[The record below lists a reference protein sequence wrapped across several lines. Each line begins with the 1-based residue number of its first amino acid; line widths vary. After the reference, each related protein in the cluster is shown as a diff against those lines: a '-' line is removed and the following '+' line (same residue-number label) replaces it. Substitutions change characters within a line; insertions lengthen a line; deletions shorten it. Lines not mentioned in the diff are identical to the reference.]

1 MRFSRVAARAL
12 LLAAQGLDAPPERP
26 AKKGDV
32 LGCVRRMGVLQIDS
46 IAVVARSPYLV
57 LWSRLGSYEPRWLDD
72 LLAEGALFEYW
83 SHAAC
88 FIPSEDYGL
97 YRRFMLEGREKTRAW
112 MSAHPEE
119 IARVLARVREG
130 GEVRSAEFE
139 RTDGR
144 AGGWWE
150 WKPEK
155 RALEHLF
162 AAGELMISRRDPNF
176 HRVYDLR
183 ERVLE
188 RASPG
193 WEDAL
198 APSYEEVQR
207 ALALKAVRA
216 LGVAVARW
224 VPDYFRTPKRGVAG
238 LLDQLADKGA
248 LLRARI
254 EDEPAY
260 VHPDNAG
267 LAEAAASG
275 GLGPSLTTTTLLSPF
290 DPVVWDR
297 ARALELFGF
306 EYRIEVYTP
315 AARRRYGYY
324 SLPILHRGALV
335 GRLDAK
341 AHRKEGLFEV
351 KALHLEPGVSA
362 AEDLVT
368 GLAGALRACAVWHGT
383 PEVLVRRSDP
393 PGLVEPLDA
402 AIGKETGTAPE
413 PVRARTPLAPMLGPK
428 GARVE
433 APPRRRERE
442 GRGPERT
449 GPEAP

>member
-1 MRFSRVAARAL
+1 MIGFSRATARSI
-12 LLAAQGLDAPPERP
+12 LLAAQGLSVPPERP
-26 AKKGDV
+26 AVKDDV
-32 LGCVRRMGVLQIDS
+32 LECVRRMGVLQIDS

-57 LWSRLGSYEPRWLDD
+57 LWSRLGPYDPLWLDE

-83 SHAAC
+83 SHAASL
-88 FIPSEDYGL
+88 IPIEDYGL
-97 YRRFMLEGREKTRAW
+97 YRRFMLDGMGKSRAW
-112 MSAHPEE
+112 MTAHPEG

-139 RTDGR
+139 RKDGR

-188 RASPG
+188 RALPG
-193 WEDAL
+193 WEDAH
-198 APSYEEVQR
+198 APPYEEVQR
-207 ALALKAVRA
+207 ALALRAVRA

-224 VPDYFRTPKRGVAG
+224 VPDYFRTPKRGIAG
-238 LLDQLADKGA
+238 LLEGLAEEGG

-267 LAEAAASG
+267 LAEAVGSG
-275 GLGPSLTTTTLLSPF
+275 GLRPTLTTLLSPF

-297 ARALELFGF
+297 ARASELFGF

-315 AARRRYGYY
+315 APRRRYGYY

-351 KALHLEPGVSA
+351 RALHLEPGVPVT
-362 AEDLVT
+362 EDLVA
-368 GLAGALRACAVWHGT
+368 GLGGALRECAAWHGT
-383 PEVLVRRSDP
+383 PQITVRRSDP
-393 PGLVEPLDA
+393 PGLVEPLRA
-402 AIGKETGTAPE
+402 AVEANAADLSPRHE
-413 PVRARTPLAPMLGPK
+413 RAR
-428 GARVE
+428 
-433 APPRRRERE
+433 
-442 GRGPERT
+442 
-449 GPEAP
+449 

>member
-1 MRFSRVAARAL
+1 MRFSWAAARSL
-12 LLAAQGLDAPPERP
+12 LLAAQGLGSPPGRP
-26 AKKGDV
+26 ATKDDV
-32 LGCVRRMGVLQIDS
+32 LGAIRKMGVLQIDS

-57 LWSRLGSYEPRWLDD
+57 LWSRLDAYEPSWLDE

-83 SHAAC
+83 AHAAC
-88 FIPSEDYGL
+88 FVPIEDYGL
-97 YRRFMLEGREKTRAW
+97 YRRFMLEGSEKSRAW
-112 MSAHPEE
+112 FTAHPEE
-119 IARVLARVREG
+119 VRRGLERVRQEG
-130 GEVRSAEFE
+130 PVRSAEFA
-139 RTDGR
+139 RADGK

-188 RASPG
+188 KALPT
-193 WEDAL
+193 WEDGL
-198 APSYEEVQR
+198 APTPAEVRR

-216 LGVAVARW
+216 LGVASPRW

-238 LLDQLADKGA
+238 VLEGLADEGE
-248 LLRARI
+248 LLRAGI
-254 EDEPAY
+254 EGREEPAY
-260 VHPDNAG
+260 VHPENAG
-267 LAEAAASG
+267 LAEEVVPG
-275 GLGPSLTTTTLLSPF
+275 GLRSAVTTLLSPF

-341 AHRKEGLFEV
+341 AHRKEGVFEV
-351 KALHLEPGVSA
+351 KALHLEPGATVDDRLVEELA
-362 AEDLVT
+362 A
-368 GLAGALRACAVWHGT
+368 ALGACAGWHCT
-383 PEVLVRRSDP
+383 PEVVVRRSDP
-393 PGLVEPLDA
+393 PGLAGKIRVAVENGAGASA
-402 AIGKETGTAPE
+402 A
-413 PVRARTPLAPMLGPK
+413 R
-428 GARVE
+428 
-433 APPRRRERE
+433 
-442 GRGPERT
+442 
-449 GPEAP
+449 

>member
-1 MRFSRVAARAL
+1 
-12 LLAAQGLDAPPERP
+12 
-26 AKKGDV
+26 
-32 LGCVRRMGVLQIDS
+32 
-46 IAVVARSPYLV
+46 
-57 LWSRLGSYEPRWLDD
+57 
-72 LLAEGALFEYW
+72 
-83 SHAAC
+83 
-88 FIPSEDYGL
+88 
-97 YRRFMLEGREKTRAW
+97 MLEGSEKTRAW
-112 MSAHPEE
+112 FSTHPEE
-119 IARVLARVREG
+119 AGLVLARVREG
-130 GEVRSAEFE
+130 GPVRSAEFA
-139 RTDGR
+139 RADGR

-188 RASPG
+188 HALPG
-193 WEDAL
+193 WEDAQ
-198 APSYEEVQR
+198 APPYEEVQR
-207 ALALKAVRA
+207 AHALKAVRA

-224 VPDYFRTPKRGVAG
+224 VPDYFRTPRRGIAG
-238 LLDQLADKGA
+238 LLEELADEGG

-254 EDEPAY
+254 EGWEEPAY

-267 LAEAAASG
+267 LARAAVSG
-275 GLGPSLTTTTLLSPF
+275 ELLPSLTTLLSPF

-297 ARALELFGF
+297 ARAAELFGF

-351 KALHLEPGVSA
+351 RALHLEPGVLA
-362 AEDLVT
+362 TEDLLS
-368 GLAGALRACAVWHGT
+368 GLGGALRGCADWHGT
-383 PEVLVRRSDP
+383 PEIPVRRSDP
-393 PGLVEPLDA
+393 PGLAEPLLA
-402 AIGKETGTAPE
+402 AAEANAAKPAPRHE
-413 PVRARTPLAPMLGPK
+413 RAR
-428 GARVE
+428 
-433 APPRRRERE
+433 
-442 GRGPERT
+442 
-449 GPEAP
+449 

>member
-26 AKKGDV
+26 ATKGDV

-57 LWSRLGSYEPRWLDD
+57 LWSRLGPYEPRWLDD

-88 FIPSEDYGL
+88 FIPIEDYGL
-97 YRRFMLEGREKTRAW
+97 YRRFMLEGREKSRAW

-162 AAGELMISRRDPNF
+162 AAGEIMISRRDPNF

-188 RASPG
+188 RALPG
-193 WEDAL
+193 WEDGL
-198 APSYEEVQR
+198 APTPEEVRR

-216 LGVAVARW
+216 LGVTVARW

-238 LLDQLADKGA
+238 LLEGLADEGE
-248 LLRARI
+248 LLRAGV
-254 EDEPAY
+254 EGWEEPAY
-260 VHPDNAG
+260 VHPNSAVLG
-267 LAEAAASG
+267 EEVVSG
-275 GLGPSLTTTTLLSPF
+275 GLRSTVTTLLSPF

-315 AARRRYGYY
+315 AARRRYGILLAPDPAPRRARRQARCEGAPQGGASSRSRRCTWNRMFRRPRIS
-324 SLPILHRGALV
+324 SLGLPERCARARGGTAHRRFSCAGQILRGWSSRFRPPSGKNPERRCSGAAS
-335 GRLDAK
+335 GHADAERWRRLDV
-341 AHRKEGLFEV
+341 RGLPWWI
-351 KALHLEPGVSA
+351 K
-362 AEDLVT
+362 
-368 GLAGALRACAVWHGT
+368 LR
-383 PEVLVRRSDP
+383 
-393 PGLVEPLDA
+393 
-402 AIGKETGTAPE
+402 
-413 PVRARTPLAPMLGPK
+413 
-428 GARVE
+428 
-433 APPRRRERE
+433 
-442 GRGPERT
+442 
-449 GPEAP
+449 

>member
-26 AKKGDV
+26 ATKGDV

-57 LWSRLGSYEPRWLDD
+57 LWSRLGTYEPRWLDD

-119 IARVLARVREG
+119 IARVLARAREG
-130 GEVRSAEFE
+130 GEAPSAEFE

-162 AAGELMISRRDPNF
+162 AAGELMISRRDNF

-183 ERVLE
+183 ERVL
-188 RASPG
+188 AKALPD

-198 APSYEEVQR
+198 APTEQEVR
-207 ALALKAVRA
+207 R
-216 LGVAVARW
+216 
-224 VPDYFRTPKRGVAG
+224 
-238 LLDQLADKGA
+238 
-248 LLRARI
+248 
-254 EDEPAY
+254 
-260 VHPDNAG
+260 G
-267 LAEAAASG
+267 LA
-275 GLGPSLTTTTLLSPF
+275 P
-290 DPVVWDR
+290 
-297 ARALELFGF
+297 
-306 EYRIEVYTP
+306 
-315 AARRRYGYY
+315 
-324 SLPILHRGALV
+324 
-335 GRLDAK
+335 
-341 AHRKEGLFEV
+341 
-351 KALHLEPGVSA
+351 
-362 AEDLVT
+362 
-368 GLAGALRACAVWHGT
+368 
-383 PEVLVRRSDP
+383 
-393 PGLVEPLDA
+393 
-402 AIGKETGTAPE
+402 
-413 PVRARTPLAPMLGPK
+413 
-428 GARVE
+428 
-433 APPRRRERE
+433 
-442 GRGPERT
+442 
-449 GPEAP
+449 